1 MAEKKSAAKA
11 GTARTAAGSAA
22 ADVAK
27 KAASPDQEKKSAA
40 FAAVPL
46 PESPRFDADSD
57 DEYDGPSPEPL
68 AGLKTGRKL
77 VIKKVEAPPTKFA
90 PKPKAAPVSLDDIDD
105 SPADNRLDPGLP
117 AAPRKYRLV
126 LLPSDPDTVHGFL
139 LRGAGAST
147 PMPGALLS
155 GWATRPV

>member
-1 MAEKKSAAKA
+1 MTAKEAFRAEKKSAAKA

-90 PKPKAAPVSLDDIDD
+90 PKPKAAPVSFDDIDD
-105 SPADNRLDPGLP
+105 S
-117 AAPRKYRLV
+117 AAY
-126 LLPSDPDTVHGFL
+126 
-139 LRGAGAST
+139 AEA
-147 PMPGALLS
+147 
-155 GWATRPV
+155 